1 MSASPQARKRLQ
13 KEHAAFQKNPP
24 PLIWARPNEAN
35 ILEWHFLFRGPPDS
49 PFNGGEY
56 WGVVEFPKDYPFAP
70 PGLKMNTPSGRFTP
84 SAAICTSMSNFH
96 PGSWNVAWSVET
108 ILIGL
113 QSFMNSDEITTGSMR
128 TTDEEKKKFATESH
142 AWNIQQP
149 KFKTMFP
156 EYCGKEMKDVPNMV
170 KEDTSTKSETTQT
183 KKRTTESINA
193 GHQQSTGILQNKLV
207 LAGGAFAMVAI
218 LCSFLLLASSK

>member
-1 MSASPQARKRLQ
+1 MASPQARKRLQ

-24 PLIWARPNEAN
+24 PLIWARPNEQN
-35 ILEWHFLFRGPPDS
+35 ILEWHFIFRGPDDS
-49 PFNGGEY
+49 PYAGGEY

-128 TTDEEKKKFATESH
+128 TTDEEKKQLAQSSH

-149 KFKTMFP
+149 KFKTLFP

-170 KEDTSTKSETTQT
+170 RSTPAQKDGAE
-183 KKRTTESINA
+183 
-193 GHQQSTGILQNKLV
+193 NK
-207 LAGGAFAMVAI
+207 
-218 LCSFLLLASSK
+218 

>member
-1 MSASPQARKRLQ
+1 MASPQARKRLQ

-24 PLIWARPNEAN
+24 PSIWARPNESN
-35 ILEWHFLFRGPPDS
+35 ILEWHYIFRGPPNS
-49 PFNGGEY
+49 PFEGGEY

-113 QSFMNSDEITTGSMR
+113 SSFMNSDEITTGSMR
-128 TTDEEKKKFATESH
+128 TSDEDKRQFARDSH
-142 AWNIQQP
+142 AWNVQQP

-156 EYCGKEMKDVPNMV
+156 DYCGKDMSDLPNMI
-170 KEDTSTKSETTQT
+170 KAPTSNTVRGQKQFDSPLPTSGAHATHKS
-183 KKRTTESINA
+183 NP
-193 GHQQSTGILQNKLV
+193 G
-207 LAGGAFAMVAI
+207 
-218 LCSFLLLASSK
+218 